1 MHSPEPWTPF
11 GIRVTDA
18 DQWIIAQCRNEANAQ
33 RITACVNACHGLP
46 DMNGILTM
54 VGDMKAAILTNDP
67 ELLEI
72 VRKRLAELSTSQ
84 PPSPGQ
90 STTTFPRPSHSN
102 VPGSTCHP
110 SRNDGK
116 QLAGTRPFTTAPES
130 RIGMYGIR
138 HGITGISGC

>member
-72 VRKRLAELSTSQ
+72 VRKRLIE
-84 PPSPGQ
+84 
-90 STTTFPRPSHSN
+90 
-102 VPGSTCHP
+102 
-110 SRNDGK
+110 
-116 QLAGTRPFTTAPES
+116 LAGWPQGTGTTEYDEMKPMCIAHREYFQRPFFKSEVKP
-130 RIGMYGIR
+130 
-138 HGITGISGC
+138 